1 MPPKKGKKGKKSKKG
16 KKKSGDPDDEEKK
29 DENAEFKV
37 ELPKFGWIKIKVSQS
52 AIISCRNG
60 VEFVWCMRLSMPTHQ
75 IKL

>member
-37 ELPKFGWIKIKVSQS
+37 ELPKFGWIKIKVKNQFWVS
-52 AIISCRNG
+52 
-60 VEFVWCMRLSMPTHQ
+60 
-75 IKL
+75 